1 MKAIF
6 IAYNQ
11 AYNQEIVE
19 LLEDC
24 GQRGYTVWEEIGG
37 RGGESG
43 EPHLGN
49 HAWPTQNYA
58 ILTIVQD
65 DGKALEMMDALSAKD
80 KAYPDLG
87 LRAFEWTV
95 DKMV

>member
-11 AYNQEIVE
+11 AYGDEIVE
-19 LLEDC
+19 LLDEY
-24 GQRGYTVWEEIGG
+24 GQRGFTQWIDIQG
-37 RGGESG
+37 RGDDKG
-43 EPHLGN
+43 EPHYGN

-65 DGKALEMMDALSAKD
+65 DDKAFELMEALTAKD

>member
-11 AYNQEIVE
+11 AYGEEIVE
-19 LLEDC
+19 LLDEY
-24 GQRGYTVWEEIGG
+24 GQRGFTQWIDIQG
-37 RGGESG
+37 RGGEEG
-43 EPHLGN
+43 EPHYGN

-58 ILTIVQD
+58 ILTIVNEDSKAD
-65 DGKALEMMDALSAKD
+65 DLMEALAAKD
-80 KAYPDLG
+80 REYPDLG
-87 LRAFEWTV
+87 LRAFRWEV

>member
-49 HAWPTQNYA
+49 HAWPTQNHALFTAVDDA
-58 ILTIVQD
+58 IASDIM
-65 DGKALEMMDALSAKD
+65 KAVKETDEANPK
-80 KAYPDLG
+80 LG
-87 LRAFEWTV
+87 LRAYLWNIEQAY
-95 DKMV
+95 

>member
-49 HAWPTQNYA
+49 HAV
-58 ILTIVQD
+58 LSVVD
-65 DGKALEMMDALSAKD
+65 DEKAARIMAGLRQKDAD
-80 KAYPDLG
+80 YPDLG
-87 LRAFEWTV
+87 LRAWVLPVEEAL
-95 DKMV
+95 